1 MIALREEDTLVVLEI
16 GQVTGKPQLRLW
28 GGTAGEVL

>member
-1 MIALREEDTLVVLEI
+1 MALREEDMLAVLEM

-28 GGTAGEVL
+28 GGTAGEEVL